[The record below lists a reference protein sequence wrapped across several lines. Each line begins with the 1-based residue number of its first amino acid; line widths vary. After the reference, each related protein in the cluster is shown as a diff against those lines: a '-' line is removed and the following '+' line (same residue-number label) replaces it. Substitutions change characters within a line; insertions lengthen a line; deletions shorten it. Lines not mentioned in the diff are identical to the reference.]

1 MSTRKKT
8 TREAR
13 RKKSKLKL
21 PNIDAVSNLFSNAQA
36 LVSAAY
42 GLLQYSDDK
51 SHWQGLRVLRLG
63 VDALER
69 VSDQLDEADNQLR
82 PFRSKY
88 ETGEEGPVDRPA

>member
-1 MSTRKKT
+1 MSKT
-8 TREAR
+8 R

-21 PNIDAVSNLFSNAQA
+21 PNIDAVSNPFNNAQA

-51 SHWQGLRVLRLG
+51 NHWQGLVVLRLG
-63 VDALER
+63 MQALER

-82 PFRSKY
+82 PFRFKY
-88 ETGEEGPVDRPA
+88 KTKEEGPVDRPA